1 MGTIERKN
9 NLGEMSMHPVLFV
22 IPIPFSD
29 TKILIYSVFFSIT
42 VALVLGIYLGTR
54 AAQNQGLPVETA
66 LNMTF
71 FGLIALILGARL
83 YAFFENPSF
92 YFAHPLR
99 LIKLWEGSL
108 ATYGGAIGGVLGCLA
123 YLRVKRQPIFPFL
136 DAYAPFG
143 FLGIAIIR
151 FGDFLNGTAFG
162 KRTELP
168 WGVSFPQ
175 DSFAFNY
182 HRNHGW
188 ITSDAA
194 ASLPVHPAQLYST
207 ITCLLIFGFLLIRT
221 KRGKKFQGEIFVLG
235 GLLYS
240 GARFVIDFF
249 RDDLRTHLPLGLSST
264 QWVGIIVF
272 LILLVTYL
280 LLRLK
285 KRRAADMEPRE
296 RCGLEEPENRFQEEI

>member
-1 MGTIERKN
+1 
-9 NLGEMSMHPVLFV
+9 MHPILFV
-22 IPIPFSD
+22 IPIPFSE

-42 VALVLGIYLGTR
+42 VSLVLGIYMGTR
-54 AAQNQGLPVETA
+54 AAQKQGLPVETA

-92 YFAHPLR
+92 YFVHPLR

-123 YLRVKRQPIFPFL
+123 YLLVKRQPVFSYL
-136 DAYAPFG
+136 DAYAPYG

-162 KRTELP
+162 KRTELL
-168 WGVSFPQ
+168 WGVSFPK

-188 ITSDAA
+188 ITSDATV
-194 ASLPVHPAQLYST
+194 SLPIHPTQLYST
-207 ITCLLIFGFLLIRT
+207 VICLLIFAFLLIRIHN
-221 KRGKKFQGEIFVLG
+221 GKKFQGEIFLLG
-235 GLLYS
+235 GMLYT
-240 GARFVIDFF
+240 GARFLIDFF
-249 RDDLRTHLPLGLSST
+249 RDDLATTLPLKFSST

-272 LILLVTYL
+272 LILLVAYL
-280 LLRLK
+280 LLFK
-285 KRRAADMEPRE
+285 GVSQGGAHFRR
-296 RCGLEEPENRFQEEI
+296 

>member
-1 MGTIERKN
+1 
-9 NLGEMSMHPVLFV
+9 MHPVLFV
-22 IPIPFSD
+22 IPIPFSE

-54 AAQNQGLPVETA
+54 AAQKQGLPVETA

-71 FGLIALILGARL
+71 FGLISLILGARL

-108 ATYGGAIGGVLGCLA
+108 ATYGGAIGGVLGCLI
-123 YLRVKRQPIFPFL
+123 YLRVKKQPIFPFL
-136 DAYAPFG
+136 DAYAPYG

-162 KRTELP
+162 KRTDLM
-168 WGVSFPQ
+168 WGVSFPK
-175 DSFAFNY
+175 DSFAYNY

-194 ASLPVHPAQLYST
+194 SSLPVHPAQLYST
-207 ITCLLIFGFLLIRT
+207 LICLLIFGCLLWRI
-221 KRGKKFQGEIFVLG
+221 KRGKAFQGEIFLFG
-235 GLLYS
+235 GLIYS
-240 GARFVIDFF
+240 GARFLIDFA
-249 RDDLRTHLPLGLSST
+249 RDDLRTHLPLQLSST
-264 QWVGIIVF
+264 QWVGIFVF
-272 LILLVTYL
+272 LILLAAYL
-280 LLRLK
+280 LLRW
-285 KRRAADMEPRE
+285 RGGNTATDAHVAGSPDRMESR
-296 RCGLEEPENRFQEEI
+296 GAGSV